1 MSSMARGRS
10 KPATAAAAP
19 SPPLTAV
26 PLLPH
31 EPLYVGVDV
40 GKAHHVAGFVCATLL
55 ARHERFEAC
64 PTLRFANSREGFQAL
79 SERLHA
85 YAPLEHIAVLV
96 EHTGHYHRALV
107 QYLQE
112 LDLPI
117 YVMPV
122 QQRPKGLLKTDRRDA
137 LILANHL
144 YSQLALGVQSA
155 DQTHL
160 VRHLLPP
167 STAAAQLKGW
177 LRHRYEL
184 VRECTRRRNKLTAI
198 CDELFPELVQVFH
211 DPNRS
216 VALTYRERLPTPH
229 ALATAPGTALVA
241 LRLATHPSDAQLAK
255 LQGLARDTIGTR
267 DLVRQRGLVLEQA
280 QLIAELRLL
289 QTHLQALDREI
300 VQVVEQTR
308 EGGIV
313 LSIPD
318 IGPIQAAAILAT
330 IGNIRNF
337 SKASALKA
345 YFGWAPKREQS
356 GISRDAEQHAHT
368 GTRIMKQMFF
378 LIACNAIQR
387 RDGVW
392 RQLYERLL
400 PRLCAYDV
408 RQQTYRGKTK
418 VLVRIAGQMIEMIYA
433 FLIRDA
439 ALLDQVPPGQEA
451 PPPLLYDAET
461 HRRHRQG
468 SYRPL
473 KNASLPHPLLHLPVV
488 PVLPQSPDPR

>member
-1 MSSMARGRS
+1 MASRRPR
-10 KPATAAAAP
+10 PATAGP
-19 SPPLTAV
+19 SPPRTAV

-31 EPLYVGVDV
+31 EPLYVGIDV
-40 GKAHHVAGFVCATLL
+40 GKASHVAGFVSATLL

-64 PTLRFANSREGFQAL
+64 PSLRLANSREGFQAL
-79 SERLHA
+79 SARLHA
-85 YAPLEHIAVLV
+85 TAPLEHIAVLV

-112 LDLPI
+112 LDLPV

-137 LILANHL
+137 LTLANHL

-155 DQTHL
+155 DKTHL

-177 LRHRYEL
+177 IRHRYEL
-184 VRECTRRRNKLTAI
+184 VRECTRRKNKLTAI

-211 DPNRS
+211 DPNLPT
-216 VALTYRERLPTPH
+216 ALAYRERFPTPQ
-229 ALATAPGTALVA
+229 ALATAPWTALVA
-241 LRLATHPSDAQLAK
+241 LRVGNHPSDAQLAD
-255 LQGLARDTIGTR
+255 LQRLAHTTIGTR
-267 DLVRQRGLVLEQA
+267 NLVRLRGLVLEQA
-280 QLIAELRLL
+280 QLIAELQLL

-308 EGGIV
+308 EGII
-313 LSIPD
+313 LQSLPD
-318 IGPIQAAAILAT
+318 IGPIQAAAILASV
-330 IGNIRNF
+330 GNIRNF
-337 SKASALKA
+337 GKASELKA

-356 GISRDAEQHAHT
+356 GTSRDAEQHTHT
-368 GTRIMKQMFF
+368 GMRTMKQTFF
-378 LIACNAIQR
+378 LIVCSAIQR

-400 PRLCAYDV
+400 PRLCAYDAR
-408 RQQTYRGKTK
+408 RQAYCGKSK
-418 VLVRIAGQMIEMIYA
+418 VIVRIAGQVIEMVYA
-433 FLIRDA
+433 FLTRDA
-439 ALLDQVPPGQEA
+439 ALLDQVPPGQEP

-473 KNASLPHPLLHLPVV
+473 KNDPLPHPLLHLPI
-488 PVLPQSPDPR
+488 LPGLQTTVDH